1 MNQPDDA
8 MERRVAVVDS
18 RELLAPGIERL
29 REAGVEVNVVPDGAS
44 TAEAVKAAATSS
56 VILDGARALGE
67 AEMRELLQARLIVR
81 VGIGYD
87 LIDVDA
93 ATQRGIWV
101 ANVPDYCAD
110 EVADHT
116 MLLLLATTRR
126 LDASLG
132 LWREGRG
139 WLRYEALPPVHR
151 ASERVLGV
159 IGLGRIG
166 ASVAR
171 RAAAFGWRVV
181 GHDAGLSA
189 EVIQERGA
197 EPLGLEELFATAD
210 AITLHCPLVP
220 ETYHLVDTRRLDLAK
235 PGLVVVNT
243 SRGGLIDIDALE
255 AALEDGRVSAAGLDV
270 LEDEP
275 DPDLSRPI
283 LQRDNVFVTGHVAWY
298 SLEAK
303 RELALFSADEALR
316 VLDGGR
322 PRNAVNPTARD

>member
-1 MNQPDDA
+1 MARITDQRPDFLTYVEDIG
-8 MERRVAVVDS
+8 
-18 RELLAPGIERL
+18 LIPG
-29 REAGVEVNVVPDGAS
+29 
-44 TAEAVKAAATSS
+44 
-56 VILDGARALGE
+56 
-67 AEMRELLQARLIVR
+67 
-81 VGIGYD
+81 
-87 LIDVDA
+87 
-93 ATQRGIWV
+93 
-101 ANVPDYCAD
+101 ANVQ
-110 EVADHT
+110 VVSN
-116 MLLLLATTRR
+116 
-126 LDASLG
+126 DA
-132 LWREGRG
+132 
-139 WLRYEALPPVHR
+139 
-151 ASERVLGV
+151 
-159 IGLGRIG
+159 
-166 ASVAR
+166 
-171 RAAAFGWRVV
+171 F
-181 GHDAGLSA
+181 
-189 EVIQERGA
+189 
-197 EPLGLEELFATAD
+197 AD

-235 PGLVVVNT
+235 PGLVLVNT